1 MAHEIPNAP
10 LPSFGRVSGAGF
22 LAGVV
27 AWIVVTG
34 GYLLGQQAGLA
45 LKMQVSGM
53 GGTGITEIPLLAFIG
68 ATIVPGLVAGLIGAI
83 LRRRPL
89 GVQMLWITGGAVLVL
104 SLLWPINSPLVQP
117 AEVPMS
123 DRVFMAALHVFV
135 YLIIVGW
142 TTRAMRVRQI

>member
-1 MAHEIPNAP
+1 MS
-10 LPSFGRVSGAGF
+10 LPSFGKVVGAGF

-27 AWIVVTG
+27 SWLAATG
-34 GYLLGQQAGLA
+34 AYLLGQQAGLS
-45 LKMQVSGM
+45 LKMSFGQM
-53 GGTGITEIPLLAFIG
+53 GVIDLPLPAFIG

-89 GVQMLWITGGAVLVL
+89 GIQMLWIMGGAVLVL
-104 SLLWPINSPLVQP
+104 SLLWPLNSPLVQP

-123 DRVFMAALHVFV
+123 DRVFMAALHVLV

-142 TTRAMRVRQI
+142 ITRTMRPRQS